1 MKEELRIALEDLGSV
16 NSKNTSLE
24 DKFAIMETE
33 NSNLSMAN
41 INLKQKMEEREQTE
55 EKMKILLE
63 EKEKN
68 IFILAEVRT
77 YLFFLCLLF
86 FLTLLCCRYA
96 SREKSRIYVDFSVFL
111 LINFHSTDLILIL

>member
-1 MKEELRIALEDLGSV
+1 
-16 NSKNTSLE
+16 
-24 DKFAIMETE
+24 METE

-55 EKMKILLE
+55 ENMKILLD

-77 YLFFLCLLF
+77 YLFFLSLLF
-86 FLTLLCCRYA
+86 FLTSLCCRHA
-96 SREKSRIYVDFSVFL
+96 SRGKSRIYVDFSVFL
-111 LINFHSTDLILIL
+111 LINYNSTDLILIL